1 LHVNDAQ
8 LQAATSATLQ
18 EKKRI
23 GMPTMATWA
32 HYTPMDPT
40 SVALADFVDLVAASY
55 TPRELKKK
63 QTEKPNEDKLAPPP
77 IPAHSFLLVRG
88 PLDLFWP
95 CFLFSHEMSA
105 NDDACPTLFPRN

>member
-40 SVALADFVDLVAASY
+40 SAALADFVDLVAASY
-55 TPRELKKK
+55 TPRKLKKK
-63 QTEKPNEDKLAPPP
+63 TN
-77 IPAHSFLLVRG
+77 
-88 PLDLFWP
+88 
-95 CFLFSHEMSA
+95 
-105 NDDACPTLFPRN
+105 

>member
-55 TPRELKKK
+55 TPRKLKKK
-63 QTEKPNEDKLAPPP
+63 TISPTKTSWHHLPFLPTPFFWCVAHWICFGHVFFLAM
-77 IPAHSFLLVRG
+77 R
-88 PLDLFWP
+88 
-95 CFLFSHEMSA
+95 
-105 NDDACPTLFPRN
+105 